1 MWFCLVYISVVTFDI
16 QMIMGVVGEGT
27 AEDLALMIALK
38 VIGDVA
44 MMTSHRPMIGNLI
57 VGGE

>member
-1 MWFCLVYISVVTFDI
+1 
-16 QMIMGVVGEGT
+16 MIMGVVGEGT